1 MKANLTASDSN
12 NIDIDIDIDVDIEI
26 RNCLNLQAPKSFF
39 LFAGAGSG
47 KTRSLVGAL
56 KFIQEKNSKELR
68 LHGQR
73 VAVITYTNKACDE
86 IKHRTGFDPL
96 VEVSTIHSFVW
107 SLIQGFNSDIKAWL
121 IEELNNDIV
130 ELKEKQLK
138 GRGGKASSDRQK
150 SIESKTKRLINLPK
164 IKEFTYSPNGENRGR
179 DSLNHSEVIKIAAAF
194 LGKKPTLQRLMIRK
208 FPILLIDESQDTNK
222 NLIEAFLSVQANHTQ
237 EFILGLFG
245 DTMQRIYSDGKPYLD
260 ENLPDDWA
268 KPVKQMNH
276 RCPKRIVTLINKI
289 RSDVDNQQ
297 QAFRTD
303 AKEGFVRLYI
313 LDSNLISKKDA
324 EILIAQKMAEATKD
338 PEWMKPEAVKTL
350 ILEHHMAAIRL
361 EFHAMYEPLYE
372 NGDLKPGLLD
382 GTLLKFFTHLV
393 LPLIQAK
400 RDSNDFAVASIVR
413 KNSPLLDKA
422 ILKAAGNEQLKQIQ
436 KAKQAVEDLYSL
448 WEENKTPRFIDILRN
463 IVKTGLFDIPESL
476 KPIAKRSVEEQQE
489 AEHYISNN
497 SDDKNLTVIDS
508 LDKFML
514 TSFEQIK
521 PYSDYITG
529 KASFDTHQGVKGLEF
544 PRVMVILDD
553 SSARSFLFSYEK
565 LFGVKDKTPT
575 DLKNEEE
582 GKETGIDRT
591 RRLFYVTCS
600 RAEESLA
607 IVAYTSNPDSVK
619 KHAVDQ
625 DWFLDD
631 EIEIV

>member
-1 MKANLTASDSN
+1 
-12 NIDIDIDIDVDIEI
+12 
-26 RNCLNLQAPKSFF
+26 
-39 LFAGAGSG
+39 
-47 KTRSLVGAL
+47 
-56 KFIQEKNSKELR
+56 
-68 LHGQR
+68 

-130 ELKEKQLK
+130 ELNEKQLK

-222 NLIEAFLSVQANHTQ
+222 NLIEAFLSIQKEYRK
-237 EFILGLFG
+237 EFMLGLFG
-245 DTMQRIYSDGKPYLD
+245 DTMQRIYADGKADLGY
-260 ENLPDDWA
+260 NLPDDWA
-268 KPVKQMNH
+268 KPVKKMNH
-276 RCPKRIVTLINKI
+276 RCPKRIVKLINKI
-289 RSDVDNQQ
+289 RKIRSEVDGQEQQ
-297 QAFRTD
+297 FRTN
-303 AKEGFVRLYI
+303 ATEGFVRLYI
-313 LDSNLISKKDA
+313 LDSNLTSKKED

-350 ILEHHMAAIRL
+350 ILEHRMAAIRL
-361 EFHAMYEPLYE
+361 GFDAMYKPLYE
-372 NGDLKPGLLD
+372 NGELKTDLLD
-382 GTLLKFFTHLV
+382 GTLSELKFFKDLV
-393 LPLIQAK
+393 WLLKEAK
-400 RDSNDFAVASIVR
+400 QDGNDFAVASIVR
-413 KNSPLLDKA
+413 KHSPLLDKA
-422 ILKAAGNEQLKQIQ
+422 ILKAAGEEQLKQIQ

>member
-12 NIDIDIDIDVDIEI
+12 NIDNDVDIEI

-56 KFIQEKNSKELR
+56 KFIQEKYSKELR

-121 IEELNNDIV
+121 VGELNNDIA

-138 GRGGKASSDRQK
+138 GHGGKASLDHK
-150 SIESKTKRLINLPK
+150 NSIESKTKRLINLPK
-164 IKEFTYSPNGENRGR
+164 IKEFTYSPNGDNRGR

-194 LGKKPTLQRLMIRK
+194 LGGKPTLQRLMIRK

-260 ENLPDDWA
+260 ENLPDDWV

-361 EFHAMYEPLYE
+361 GFHAMYEPLYE
-372 NGDLKPGLLD
+372 NGDLKTGLLD
-382 GTLLKFFTHLV
+382 GTLSGLKFFTHLV

-400 RDSNDFAVASIVR
+400 QDNNDFAVASIVR
-413 KNSPLLDKA
+413 KHSPLLKKET
-422 ILKAAGNEQLKQIQ
+422 LKSAGEEQLKQIQ
-436 KAKQAVEDLYSL
+436 KTKQAVEDLYSL

>member
-1 MKANLTASDSN
+1 MKANLTVSDSN
-12 NIDIDIDIDVDIEI
+12 NIDDKVDSEI
-26 RNCLNLQAPKSFF
+26 RNCLNLQTPKSFF

-56 KFIQEKNSKELR
+56 KFIQEKHSKDLR
-68 LHGQR
+68 LNGQR

-121 IEELNNDIV
+121 VEELNNDIA

-138 GRGGKASSDRQK
+138 GHGGKASLDRK
-150 SIESKTKRLINLPK
+150 NSIESKTKRLINLPK

-179 DSLNHSEVIKIAAAF
+179 DSLNHSEVIKIAASF
-194 LGKKPTLQRLMIRK
+194 LENKPTLQRLMIRK

-222 NLIEAFLSVQANHTQ
+222 NLIEAFLSIQKEYRK
-237 EFILGLFG
+237 EFMLGLFG
-245 DTMQRIYSDGKPYLD
+245 DTMQRIYADGKADLGY
-260 ENLPDDWA
+260 NLPDDWA
-268 KPVKQMNH
+268 KPVKKMNH
-276 RCPKRIVTLINKI
+276 RCPKRIVKLINKI
-289 RSDVDNQQ
+289 RSDVDDQKQ
-297 QAFRTD
+297 EFRSD

-313 LDSNLISKKDA
+313 LDSNLTNKKET
-324 EILIAQKMAEATKD
+324 EILIAQKMAEAAD
-338 PEWMKPEAVKTL
+338 NLEWEKPEAVKTL
-350 ILEHHMAAIRL
+350 ILEHRMAAIRL
-361 EFHAMYEPLYE
+361 GFDAMYEPLYK
-372 NGDLKPGLLD
+372 NGDLKTGLLD
-382 GTLLKFFTHLV
+382 GTLSELKFFTHLI

-400 RDSNDFAVASIVR
+400 QDGNDFAVASIVR
-413 KNSPLLDKA
+413 KHSPLLDKA
-422 ILKAAGNEQLKQIQ
+422 ILKVAGEEQLKQIQ
-436 KAKQAVEDLYSL
+436 KAVEDLYSL

-463 IVKTGLFDIPESL
+463 IVKTGLFEIPESL
-476 KPIAKRSVEEQQE
+476 KPIANRSVEEQQE
-489 AEHYISNN
+489 AESYISTN

-508 LDKFML
+508 WDKFML

-553 SSARSFLFSYEK
+553 SSAGGFLFSYEK
-565 LFGVKDKTPT
+565 LFGVKEKTRT
-575 DLKNEEE
+575 DLENERA
-582 GKETGIDRT
+582 GNETGIDRT

-600 RAEESLA
+600 RAEKSLA
-607 IVAYTSNPDSVK
+607 IVAYTSKPDGVK
-619 KHAVDQ
+619 KHAVEQ
-625 DWFLDD
+625 GWFLDD

>member
-1 MKANLTASDSN
+1 MKAKLTVSDSN
-12 NIDIDIDIDVDIEI
+12 KIDDKVDSEI
-26 RNCLNLQAPKSFF
+26 RNCLNLQTPKSFF

-56 KFIQEKNSKELR
+56 KFIQEKHSKDLR
-68 LHGQR
+68 LNGQR

-121 IEELNNDIV
+121 KIELEQDIKDLQEL
-130 ELKEKQLK
+130 EEK
-138 GRGGKASSDRQK
+138 GRAGTKASLDRQK
-150 SIESKTKRLINLPK
+150 SIESKTKRLNNLLNIRK
-164 IKEFTYSPNGENRGR
+164 FTYSPNGDNRGR
-179 DSLNHSEVIKIAAAF
+179 DSLNHSEVIQIAAAF
-194 LGKKPTLQRLMIRK
+194 LGGKPTLQRLMIRK

-372 NGDLKPGLLD
+372 NGDLKTGLLD
-382 GTLLKFFTHLV
+382 GTLSELKFFKDLV
-393 LPLIQAK
+393 LPLKEAK

-463 IVKTGLFDIPESL
+463 IARTGLFDIPESL
-476 KPIAKRSVEEQQE
+476 KPIANRSVEEQQE
-489 AEHYISNN
+489 AESYISTN
-497 SDDKNLTVIDS
+497 SDDKNLTVTDS
-508 LDKFML
+508 WDKFML

-521 PYSDYITG
+521 PYRDYITG
-529 KASFDTHQGVKGLEF
+529 KASFDTHQGVKGLQF

-553 SSARSFLFSYEK
+553 SSAGGFLFSYEK
-565 LFGVKDKTPT
+565 LFRVKEKSKT
-575 DLKNEEE
+575 DLDHERAGN
-582 GKETGIDRT
+582 ETGIDRT

-607 IVAYTSNPDSVK
+607 IVAYTSNPDRVK

-625 DWFLDD
+625 GWFLDD